1 MTAKANP
8 TTIGLQFLSNEA
20 NEDEGLGDA
29 GIETYRDEP
38 YAGTARE
45 IGQNSRDAF
54 TALPVRISFD
64 VVDVPFDQIP
74 NLDKLKST
82 VDACLKKAHA
92 ANDEKEIAFFE
103 QAYRVLEKGPL
114 KVLAISDS
122 NTTGLTGPDVSGT
135 AFHSLVKSS
144 GVSKKASNTS
154 GGSFGI
160 GKNAAFAI
168 SDLQTVFYS
177 TIYAEN
183 GKPHFLAQGKSIL
196 VSHVDDAGVPKGA
209 VGYWGLPGYHPVSD
223 SSTVP
228 GWLKRDHQGTT
239 VLAVGFR
246 DTPDWQHRI
255 ACSLLQNFF
264 YAIHTGEM
272 EFAIDHGRIVISKLT
287 LGALFH
293 NPDLKN
299 AAKAN
304 DRSDGFE
311 LSQQIF
317 TCLTSAG
324 AVEND
329 LNVPGLGTVRI
340 RVLTADKLPKKVCII
355 RNGMVITDSLEYF
368 GEKFARFPMYR
379 DFVALVVPLDDEGR
393 AFIKK
398 LENPKHDG
406 LSADRLPSLES
417 RAHAKS
423 VMKKFATTIRD
434 TIKSVALTQFADEV
448 SADEM
453 RQYFQ
458 ADAAK
463 PDDPG
468 ESSEDDPE
476 TVKYRLE
483 PKKTPVQPR
492 VTGKGEGNIA
502 GRQPKPGLGPEP
514 GPGPRPGPRPRPPWS
529 GIKTTARPIVLS
541 DVRNLLPTAKNPR
554 MRTIM
559 FTPSEGGRATIVLE
573 ASGLNESEDMKVLKA
588 TGAEAN
594 GGKLIRQLIAN
605 ERTRIDIEFDE
616 PYAGPIELS
625 ANIEPEGAADENQ

>member
-1 MTAKANP
+1 MTISDH
-8 TTIGLQFLSNEA
+8 TTFGLQFLSNEA

-64 VVDVPFDQIP
+64 VIDVPFDQIP
-74 NLDKLKST
+74 NIAKLKST
-82 VDACLKKAHA
+82 IDACLKKARNA
-92 ANDEKEIAFFE
+92 DDEKEIAFFE
-103 QAYRVLEKGPL
+103 QANSVLATGPL

-160 GKNAAFAI
+160 GKNAVFAI

-177 TIYAEN
+177 TIYSGN
-183 GKPHFLAQGKSIL
+183 GNQHFLAQGKSIL
-196 VSHVDDAGVPKGA
+196 VSHVDDAGEPKGA
-209 VGYWGLPGYHPVSD
+209 VGYWGLPGYRPLKD
-223 SSTVP
+223 SSSVP
-228 GWLKRDHQGTT
+228 SWLKRDTQGTT
-239 VLAVGFR
+239 VFAMGFR
-246 DTPDWQHRI
+246 QTPDWQHRI
-255 ACSLLQNFF
+255 ACSLVQNFF

-272 EFAIDHGRIVISKLT
+272 EFSLNRGEIVISKLT
-287 LGALFH
+287 LGALF
-293 NPDLKN
+293 DSAELKD

-304 DRSDGFE
+304 DRETAYE
-311 LSQQIF
+311 LSQQLF
-317 TCLTSAG
+317 KCLTSAD
-324 AVEND
+324 AVEKD
-329 LNVPGLGTVRI
+329 LTVPNLGTVRI

-355 RNGMVITDSLEYF
+355 RNGMVITDSLEFF

-379 DFVALVVPLDDEGR
+379 DFVALVVPLDNEGR

-406 LSADRLPSLES
+406 LSAERLPDQQRRE
-417 RAHAKS
+417 HAKS
-423 VMKKFATTIRD
+423 VMKKFAAKIRE
-434 TIKSVALTQFADEV
+434 TIKSVALTSFDDEV

-463 PDDPG
+463 PADSG
-468 ESSEDDPE
+468 ASSQDDPE

-483 PKKTPVQPR
+483 PRKTPVEPR
-492 VTGKGEGNIA
+492 ATGKGEGTTV
-502 GRQPKPGLGPEP
+502 GPKPGPGTGP
-514 GPGPRPGPRPRPPWS
+514 GPGPGPGPNPRPPSS
-529 GIKTTARPIVLS
+529 GVKATARPIILS
-541 DVRNLLPTAKNPR
+541 DVRNLLPTAANPR

-559 FTPSEGGRATIVLE
+559 FTPSEGGRATILLE
-573 ASGLNESEDMKVLKA
+573 ASGLNNSENMNVLKA
-588 TGAEAN
+588 TGADAC
-594 GGKLIRQLIAN
+594 GGQLVKQLVAN

-616 PYAGPIELS
+616 PYPGPIELS
-625 ANIEPEGAADENQ
+625 ANIEPDGNAANEDQ